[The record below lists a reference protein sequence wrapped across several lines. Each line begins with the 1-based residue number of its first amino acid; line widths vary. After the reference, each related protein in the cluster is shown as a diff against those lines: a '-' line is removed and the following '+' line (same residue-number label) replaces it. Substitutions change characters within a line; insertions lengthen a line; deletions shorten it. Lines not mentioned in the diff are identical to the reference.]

1 MVSRSASRLWIN
13 TLETKTSKIKL
24 IDEDIDDSDRVIF
37 SDIIIKSFR
46 E

>member
-1 MVSRSASRLWIN
+1 MVGGSARRVWVN